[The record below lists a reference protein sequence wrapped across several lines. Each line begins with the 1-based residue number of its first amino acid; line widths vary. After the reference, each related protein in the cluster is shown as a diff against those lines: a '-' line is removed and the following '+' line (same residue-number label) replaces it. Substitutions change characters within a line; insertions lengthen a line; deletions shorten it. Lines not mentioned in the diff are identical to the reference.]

1 MVDIS
6 KRQGKNIEKRER
18 KTKNQK
24 QSNSNNKYFF
34 TFTFFKDEFIF
45 C

>member
-18 KTKNQK
+18 KTKNEK
-24 QSNSNNKYFF
+24 QSNNNNKYFF
-34 TFTFFKDEFIF
+34 TFAFFKDEFIF